1 MSSRLSPT
9 GNGATDS
16 SAPSGDR
23 EIARPG
29 DRVIAPSGDRVIA
42 PSGEPAITPGS
53 ANELRELRLEVA
65 ALRSQ
70 VARAHAEVEEYRKRL
85 VASRNQCERYSV
97 QLKALRAST
106 SWSVTRPLRMRRR
119 KSLNNGWT

>member
-9 GNGATDS
+9 GNGATDP
-16 SAPSGDR
+16 SAPSVD
-23 EIARPG
+23 
-29 DRVIAPSGDRVIA
+29 
-42 PSGEPAITPGS
+42 PAIVAGS

-70 VARAHAEVEEYRKRL
+70 LARRNAEVEEFRKRL
-85 VASRNQCERYSV
+85 VASRNQCERYSA

>member
-16 SAPSGDR
+16 SAPSGD
-23 EIARPG
+23 PG
-29 DRVIAPSGDRVIA
+29 IAPDSA
-42 PSGEPAITPGS
+42 GS
-53 ANELRELRLEVA
+53 ELRELRLEVA

-70 VARAHAEVEEYRKRL
+70 LARRNADVEEFRKRL
-85 VASRNQCERYSV
+85 VASRNQCERYSA
-97 QLKALRAST
+97 QLKALRGST
-106 SWSVTRPLRMRRR
+106 SWSITRPLRMRRR